1 MARSGCARACERAL
15 EMSNP
20 RLRKYLA
27 YYQRTLSEEPEN
39 IEARLRLAALFC
51 EMERPR
57 HAIEEYGTAAK
68 LLAAAGL
75 PLEAIAACKA
85 ILEMDASHTETQ
97 FFLARLYAQAPEAT
111 GHVARVARPVD
122 GQVRRAQPTPV
133 PQDRP
138 AMAAETSSAYWS
150 RETSGVRVQALSEK
164 EAEEVRRGQKSAI
177 TLGRPKSSPRL
188 ATPVATSGSPTS
200 DVHREAT
207 RHAPAYRGSDDEDVT
222 RVERP
227 RFGGGDSDAD
237 PTFQVRVFEWD
248 GLALDEE
255 IDSRWETLQA
265 FDAIDEP
272 PTMELREEDSGLLI
286 EERHVRRSE
295 LPTIPLFSQLP
306 ADAFVEALRVME
318 HRRVAP
324 GTVLASPDDPKV
336 CLYVIVKG
344 CVRVEKSLVDG
355 RTVFL
360 ARLREGEVFG
370 EFRLL
375 TGRDGMARVVAEEGL
390 EVLAVRDD
398 VVYQLGRRFPEVWD
412 ALWGFYYTRM
422 LNNLLAS
429 SAIFGGLSPEQRE
442 VLGRHFKMREWVAG
456 EALFSR
462 GHHVE
467 RLSLLVSGSVE
478 VEVIGRRG
486 QREVVDTLEEG
497 AFLGVTPCAQL
508 SEAGATVRART
519 DVIVLE
525 LSATIFRDL
534 LSKVASVGEAV
545 RREVALRKE
554 RSRQARARGYVE
566 SGVAPTTR
574 R

>member
-1 MARSGCARACERAL
+1 
-15 EMSNP
+15 MSSP

-51 EMERPR
+51 EMGRPR

-122 GQVRRAQPTPV
+122 GAARRAQPTPTLGAS
-133 PQDRP
+133 P
-138 AMAAETSSAYWS
+138 AASVETSRAPWP
-150 RETSGVRVQALSEK
+150 REGSGVRVQALSEQ

-177 TLGRPKSSPRL
+177 TLGRPKSSPGL
-188 ATPVATSGSPTS
+188 AAPASVTPANYGATP
-200 DVHREAT
+200 DVHQEAT
-207 RHAPAYRGSDDEDVT
+207 RHVPALTVAERDDHGEVT
-222 RVERP
+222 RVDRP
-227 RFGGGDSDAD
+227 RLGGDEPDAES
-237 PTFQVRVFEWD
+237 TFQVRVFEWE
-248 GLALDEE
+248 GLQLDEAS
-255 IDSRWETLQA
+255 DSRWEALQA
-265 FDAIDEP
+265 FDAMDEP
-272 PTMELREEDSGLLI
+272 PTMELREEDAGQVI

-295 LPTIPLFSQLP
+295 LPAIPLFSQLP
-306 ADAFVEALRVME
+306 AEAFVEALRVME
-318 HRRVAP
+318 HRRVAA

-336 CLYVIVKG
+336 CLYVIIKG
-344 CVRVEKSLVDG
+344 SVRVEKSLVDG

-360 ARLREGEVFG
+360 ARLGEGEVFG

-390 EVLAVRDD
+390 EVLAVRDE
-398 VVYQLGRRFPEVWD
+398 VVYELGRRFPEVWD
-412 ALWGFYYTRM
+412 ALWGFYYARM

-442 VLGRHFKMREWVAG
+442 VLGRHFELREWIAG
-456 EALFSR
+456 QALFER

-467 RLSLLVSGSVE
+467 RLSLVVSGSVE
-478 VEVIGRRG
+478 VEVAGRRG
-486 QREVVDTLEEG
+486 QREVVDTLEAG

-534 LSKVASVGEAV
+534 LSKVPSVGEAV

-554 RSRQARARGYVE
+554 RSRQARARGYAS
-566 SGVAPTTR
+566 SGVAPPTR

>member
-1 MARSGCARACERAL
+1 
-15 EMSNP
+15 MSNP

-51 EMERPR
+51 EMGRLR

-85 ILEMDASHTETQ
+85 ILEMDATHTETQ

-122 GQVRRAQPTPV
+122 GAVRRAQPTPV
-133 PQDRP
+133 PGDR
-138 AMAAETSSAYWS
+138 AALSSESPRGTWP
-150 RETSGVRVQALSEK
+150 RDGSGVRVQALSEK
-164 EAEEVRRGQKSAI
+164 EADEVRRGQTSAI
-177 TLGRPKSSPRL
+177 TLGRPKSSPRM
-188 ATPVATSGSPTS
+188 AAPSPS
-200 DVHREAT
+200 PADPAPDVHREAT
-207 RHAPAYRGSDDEDVT
+207 RQAPAHRATDDGDVT
-222 RVERP
+222 RVDRP
-227 RFGGGDSDAD
+227 RFEETSSQADS
-237 PTFQVRVFEWD
+237 TFQVRVFEWE

-255 IDSRWETLQA
+255 SDSRWEALRA

-272 PTMELREEDSGLLI
+272 PTLELREEDAGQLI

-295 LPTIPLFSQLP
+295 LPAIPLFSQLP

-318 HRRVAP
+318 HRQVAP

-336 CLYVIVKG
+336 CLYVIIKG

-360 ARLREGEVFG
+360 ARLGEGEVFG

-375 TGRDGMARVVAEEGL
+375 TGRDGMARVIAEEGL

-412 ALWGFYYTRM
+412 VLWGFYYARM

-442 VLGRHFKMREWVAG
+442 VLGRHFQMREWVAG
-456 EALFSR
+456 QALFER
-462 GHHVE
+462 GQHVE
-467 RLSLLVSGSVE
+467 RLSLVVSGSVE
-478 VEVIGRRG
+478 VEVVGRRG

-497 AFLGVTPCAQL
+497 AFLGVTPCALL

-525 LSATIFRDL
+525 LSAAIFRDL
-534 LSKVASVGEAV
+534 LSKVASVGDAV
-545 RREVALRKE
+545 REEVALRKE
-554 RSRQARARGYVE
+554 RSRQARARGYAE
-566 SGVAPTTR
+566 SGVAPTR